1 MCEYVCSMS
10 TGDVYPFWELVEKYD
25 NNFGG
30 CIWEWCDH
38 AVNVPDKDGGA
49 RYFYGG
55 DFGDFPNSGICCID
69 GLVYPDR
76 TPRPGYFDMKRVYRQ
91 YSAAYNGDGSVIVT
105 SRRRFTPLDDTAI
118 HWTLS
123 EDGKT
128 VSEGITD
135 ALATPAQGS
144 TTIKLFDPE
153 KVDSLPSCL
162 LTLSFVSTKDYPWAE
177 KGFETGFEQFM
188 LKDYTRYIPK
198 AGRVELDENDRFAVI
213 KAGNIVYTFDKPY
226 GRIASIVCGEKELLS
241 APVEPQI
248 WRSPCYNR
256 GSSDMWRLKNF
267 KYAAQKTYSCL
278 VSNTDGG
285 VCIKTEISIGG
296 PSCPPVIHAKVDY
309 KFTPDGCVTLLFDG
323 DVIEKCPVLPKV
335 GYRLFMPEAF
345 ESVRYF
351 GYGPKEAYV
360 DRYKSQRLG
369 LWSTTA
375 TDNFEH
381 YIRPQENGAHY
392 GTRFAEVASDA
403 AGLRFEPFGMEHFSF
418 NAQHFTAQ
426 MLEDTKHDFELKP
439 LRDTVVSLD
448 WRMTGISEARY
459 HNDPERG
466 LRLIDEKKLR
476 FGFMIRPFEK

>member
-1 MCEYVCSMS
+1 
-10 TGDVYPFWELVEKYD
+10 
-25 NNFGG
+25 
-30 CIWEWCDH
+30 
-38 AVNVPDKDGGA
+38 
-49 RYFYGG
+49 
-55 DFGDFPNSGICCID
+55 
-69 GLVYPDR
+69 
-76 TPRPGYFDMKRVYRQ
+76 
-91 YSAAYNGDGSVIVT
+91 
-105 SRRRFTPLDDTAI
+105 
-118 HWTLS
+118 
-123 EDGKT
+123 
-128 VSEGITD
+128 
-135 ALATPAQGS
+135 
-144 TTIKLFDPE
+144 
-153 KVDSLPSCL
+153 
-162 LTLSFVSTKDYPWAE
+162 
-177 KGFETGFEQFM
+177 
-188 LKDYTRYIPK
+188 
-198 AGRVELDENDRFAVI
+198 
-213 KAGNIVYTFDKPY
+213 
-226 GRIASIVCGEKELLS
+226 
-241 APVEPQI
+241 
-248 WRSPCYNR
+248 
-256 GSSDMWRLKNF
+256 MWRLKNF
-267 KYAAQKTYSCL
+267 RYAAQKTYSCL

-439 LRDTVVSLD
+439 LEDTVVSLD
-448 WRMTGISEARY
+448 WRMTGISEAEY
-459 HNDPERG
+459 HNDPERA
-466 LRLIDEKKLR
+466 LRRIDEKKLN
-476 FGFMIRPFEK
+476 FGFVIRPFEK